1 MNAQPRHRLSQ
12 ILVLGTVVLAGIAI
26 RAAWNGDLDS
36 RFWFWLGAC
45 ALGELLW
52 VRLPVGGATVSM
64 ALACNF
70 AAMLLL
76 PPGHAMLAIAISTLL
91 VEAFV
96 MRKPALRF
104 CFNAAQSTLAAGA
117 GILAMYLVSGA
128 RIPPLH
134 TLHLG
139 LLSAVVVGA
148 ASYATINTC
157 AVSLAIALYERR
169 QMIAVWRANF
179 GTARTVLS
187 GLAHYSLGSLLAAI
201 YVLAGPEGA
210 MLVALPLFV
219 IHACCVVVMLRAGRP
234 PASRPESEDRRAA

>member
-1 MNAQPRHRLSQ
+1 MNARPKQRLSQ
-12 ILVLGTVVLAGIAI
+12 ILVLGTMVLAGIAI
-26 RAAWNGDLDS
+26 RAAWSGTLDT

-45 ALGELLW
+45 ALGELMW

-76 PPGHAMLAIAISTLL
+76 PPGHAMLAIAASTLL
-91 VEAFV
+91 VEAIV

-104 CFNAAQSTLAAGA
+104 CFNAAQSALAAGG
-117 GILAMYLVSGA
+117 GILAMYLVSSG
-128 RIPPLH
+128 RLPPLH
-134 TLHLG
+134 TLDLG
-139 LLSAVVVGA
+139 LLSAVVLA
-148 ASYATINTC
+148 ALGYATINTG
-157 AVSLAIALYERR
+157 AVSLAIALHERR
-169 QMIAVWRANF
+169 HLVGVWRANF
-179 GTARTVLS
+179 GTARAVLS

-219 IHACCVVVMLRAGRP
+219 IHGCCVIVMLRSGTP
-234 PASRPESEDRRAA
+234 PASQPASKDRRAA

>member
-1 MNAQPRHRLSQ
+1 MNARPKQRLSQ
-12 ILVLGTVVLAGIAI
+12 ILVLGTMVLAGIAI
-26 RAAWNGDLDS
+26 RAAWSGTLDT

-45 ALGELLW
+45 ALGELMW

-76 PPGHAMLAIAISTLL
+76 PPGHAMLAIACSTLL
-91 VEAFV
+91 VEAIV

-104 CFNAAQSTLAAGA
+104 CFNAAQSALAAGG
-117 GILAMYLVSGA
+117 GILAMYLASGG
-128 RIPPLH
+128 RLPPMH
-134 TLHLG
+134 TLDLR
-139 LLSAVVVGA
+139 LLSAVVLA
-148 ASYATINTC
+148 ALGYATINTG
-157 AVSLAIALYERR
+157 AVSLAIALHERR
-169 QMIAVWRANF
+169 HLVGVWRANF
-179 GTARTVLS
+179 GTDRAVLS

-219 IHACCVVVMLRAGRP
+219 IHACCVIVMLRSGTP
-234 PASRPESEDRRAA
+234 PASRPASEDRRAA